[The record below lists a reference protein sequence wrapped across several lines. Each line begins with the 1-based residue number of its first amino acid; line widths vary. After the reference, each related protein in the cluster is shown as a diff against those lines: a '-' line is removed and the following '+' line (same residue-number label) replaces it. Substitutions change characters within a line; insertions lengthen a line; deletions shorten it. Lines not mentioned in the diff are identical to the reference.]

1 MAYNVFYTS
10 IPVLTSVLDKDLS
23 EKTVMQNPQILIY
36 CQAGRLLNPSTFAGW
51 FGRSLYH
58 ALVVFLITIHAYA
71 NEKSEM
77 EELSMVALSGAIWLQ
92 AFVVTLEMN
101 SLTFVQ
107 VLAIWGNFLAFY
119 AINFIISSIPSAGMY
134 TIMFRLSRDPA
145 YWITMLLIT
154 GVGMGPIL
162 ALKYFRYTYHPSAIN
177 ILQKAERSR
186 GPIYTLAN
194 LESQLRPVEKDAT
207 QLVINSPK
215 TWNPVYEPLLSD
227 SPSATRRSS
236 LPSSFDIFHSAQSRL
251 SSSHPRNIKDN

>member
-1 MAYNVFYTS
+1 V
-10 IPVLTSVLDKDLS
+10 VLVEL
-23 EKTVMQNPQILIY
+23 Q
-36 CQAGRLLNPSTFAGW
+36 
-51 FGRSLYH
+51 

-101 SLTFVQ
+101 SFTFVQ

-145 YWITMLLIT
+145 YWITMLLIA

-186 GPIYTLAN
+186 GPIYSLAN
-194 LESQLRPVEKDAT
+194 LESQLRSMENDDS
-207 QLVINSPK
+207 QLVINTPK
-215 TWNPVYEPLLSD
+215 TRNPVYEPLLSD

-236 LPSSFDIFHSAQSRL
+236 LPSAFDIFQSRL